1 MKKYLTAKTLLTLL
15 LALAMVFTLCAC
27 TAPAVEIQTQN
38 PDGSA
43 SLAGIVIEQAV
54 NIVFRAI
61 EAAVMI
67 FAAWALQK
75 FGNNKN
81 MQSLSIAVQL
91 VCDMTIQTAGE
102 LQQTIVADLKKT
114 RPGGKLTPAD
124 VDDLAYRLFTITKSK
139 LSDAT
144 KELVIASGADLD
156 AIITGAC
163 EDVLAHWKGA
173 FIQGELLVDEGEG
186 EPAPEPIPEEGK
198 NDNVLLY

>member
-1 MKKYLTAKTLLTLL
+1 MKKYLTAKTLFTLL
-15 LALAMVFTLCAC
+15 LALVMVFTLCAC
-27 TAPAVEIQTQN
+27 TAPAIEVPTQN
-38 PDGSA
+38 PDGSQT
-43 SLAGIVIEQAV
+43 LAAIVIEQVV

-67 FAAWALQK
+67 FAAWALKK

-81 MQSLSIAVQL
+81 MQSLSIAIQL

-102 LQQTIVADLKKT
+102 LQQTIVADLKKA

-124 VDDLAYRLFTITKSK
+124 VDDLAYRLFNMTKAK

-163 EDVLAHWKGA
+163 EDILAHWKGA
-173 FIQGELLVDEGEG
+173 FIEGELLVSNEGETES
-186 EPAPEPIPEEGK
+186 EPNPEEDHLSG
-198 NDNVLLY
+198 DLSY